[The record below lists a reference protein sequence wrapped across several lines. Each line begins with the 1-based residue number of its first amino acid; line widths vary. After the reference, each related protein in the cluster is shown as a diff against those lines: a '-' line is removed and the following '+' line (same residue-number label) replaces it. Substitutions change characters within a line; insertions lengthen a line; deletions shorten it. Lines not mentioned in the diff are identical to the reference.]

1 MVLKRAKSMKVR
13 VKWRIRNFHIINFEC
28 PWKNYWNRAFRQN
41 SHLKSSIH
49 IGPLYEKLLRE
60 LMWTMDC
67 VWANSLNEVENEIVK
82 DANGWCLEISKTLWL
97 VGSWN
102 FPGGGPG
109 IFQGAKNHWSGPGNF
124 QGGVLEFS
132 STPQKIFF
140 NLLGIWS
147 ERS

>member
-13 VKWRIRNFHIINFEC
+13 VKWRNLHKNLLKLCLWTKPTFESLHSLQ
-28 PWKNYWNRAFRQN
+28 Y
-41 SHLKSSIH
+41 
-49 IGPLYEKLLRE
+49 IGPIYEKLQLLRE

-67 VWANSLNEVENEIVK
+67 LWASSLNEVENEIVK

-124 QGGVLEFS
+124 QGGSWNFPV
-132 STPQKIFF
+132 PPPKIFF